1 MISTMLPFIL
11 YFACAVVTGFHIYT
25 LLAFAVQGAPFN
37 PLELV
42 ALLGSVC
49 LWIAA
54 YVSLFRPQIAAR
66 IALLAALAIWSF
78 YGPAIAKIGR
88 TRFAGQP
95 AKTSEFFHAPA
106 RLEAF
111 RFGLA

>member
-1 MISTMLPFIL
+1 MLKVISTMLALHPLFRLCCGHRIPYL
-11 YFACAVVTGFHIYT
+11 YATGPT
-25 LLAFAVQGAPFN
+25 GRPFN

-66 IALLAALAIWSF
+66 IALLAALAICSF
-78 YGPAIAKIGR
+78 YGSAIAKID
-88 TRFAGQP
+88 
-95 AKTSEFFHAPA
+95 
-106 RLEAF
+106 
-111 RFGLA
+111 